1 MPDTIAQSIRGDQF
15 GEGSA
20 TSHEP
25 ELPHRIARPVDRLLR
40 KLKLRLRGLKWW
52 SKPKGLR
59 QQLASQF
66 LQGSGLEIGAL
77 HNGLWVPPGVR
88 VQYVDRMSVADL
100 RRQYPELN
108 GHPLI
113 EADILDDGEKLA
125 TVADASQDFIIANHF
140 LEHTQDPIGTIQRHL
155 QVLKPNGIL
164 YLAVPDKRWTFDVR
178 RPVTTL
184 EHLIRDYEEGPAWS
198 FEDHFREWVELVEKQ
213 IDPVAVD
220 QRVQQLIAMNYS
232 IHFHVWTQGELLELL
247 LVLRRRLTS
256 AFEIEAVVLNRR
268 RSFAESIVILRKL

>member
-1 MPDTIAQSIRGDQF
+1 MRDTIVHPILAD
-15 GEGSA
+15 
-20 TSHEP
+20 EP
-25 ELPHRIARPVDRLLR
+25 AGASGIPQEPKLPHRIARPADQLLR
-40 KLKLRLRGLKWW
+40 KFKLKLRSLKWW

-59 QQLASQF
+59 QELASQY

-77 HNGLWVPPGVR
+77 HNGLWVPRGVR

-125 TVADASQDFIIANHF
+125 TVSDGSQDFIIANHF
-140 LEHTQDPIGTIQRHL
+140 LEHSQNPIGTMERHL

-178 RPVTTL
+178 RPLTPL
-184 EHLIRDYEEGPAWS
+184 EHLVRDYEEGSDWS

-213 IDPVAVD
+213 TDPDLVD
-220 QRVQQLIAMNYS
+220 ERVRQLIAMNYS
-232 IHFHVWTQGELLELL
+232 IHFHVWTQWALVELL
-247 LVLRRRLTS
+247 LDLRRRLAI
-256 AFEIEAVVLNRR
+256 AFEIETVVLNRR
-268 RSFAESIVILRKL
+268 RSFAESIVILRKI